1 MRRVK
6 TEHTVAHQR
15 RRLDRSYFR
24 EWDRLEYLL
33 ERSLGIEASSLVR
46 QHELTIMLDHAAL
59 AGWLVE
65 PAIELGFDGLVRH
78 KFVLSKGAG
87 MFFVLLAHAPF
98 LPSFHEG
105 FSVRRCLGGVSSCNS
120 SNSSLSHPEP

>member
-1 MRRVK
+1 MTKAFEVRKEFVEERFRRKGLKFEIVVCRVK

-65 PAIELGFDGLVRH
+65 PAVELGFERLIRH
-78 KFVLSKGAG
+78 KLVLSKSAG
-87 MFFVLLAHAPF
+87 M
-98 LPSFHEG
+98 
-105 FSVRRCLGGVSSCNS
+105 
-120 SNSSLSHPEP
+120 